1 MADHADHAGHHP
13 NYRNIYITLLVLLVI
28 SILGPE
34 LGIFWVTLVTA
45 FGIALIKATMVI
57 RNFMHL
63 KDERALIGW
72 VLGASLLLMFLF
84 FFGIAP
90 EVMKHEGT
98 NWENLAAKEYID
110 AGLSTAGEEE
120 HH

>member
-1 MADHADHAGHHP
+1 MAEHAEHHT
-13 NYRNIYITLLVLLVI
+13 NYTKIYITLLVLLVV
-28 SILGPE
+28 SIIGPE

-45 FGIALIKATMVI
+45 FGIALVKASMVI
-57 RNFMHL
+57 RHFMHL

-72 VLGASLLLMFLF
+72 MLVTSVLLMFLF

-90 EVMKHEGT
+90 DVMKHEGA
-98 NWENLAAKEYID
+98 NWENIAAKEYIE
-110 AGLSTAGEEE
+110 GRLSAQGAEE

>member
-1 MADHADHAGHHP
+1 MSEHAEHHT
-13 NYRNIYITLLVLLVI
+13 NYTKIYITLLVLLVV

-45 FGIALIKATMVI
+45 FGIALVKATMVI

-72 VLGASLLLMFLF
+72 VLCASLLLMFLF

-90 EVMKHEGT
+90 DVMKHEGA
-98 NWENLAAKEYID
+98 NWENIAAKEYIE
-110 AGLSTAGEEE
+110 GHLSTEGGAGD
-120 HH
+120 H